1 MNNYGFN
8 FARFLAIKTL
18 FAFLYKLSSCI
29 WEGVLPTYFQFYE
42 NQSCDQCCDFV
53 CLRGSRN
60 KMMFKIFHLCNYY
73 LKAFSHALLKGKDQS
88 HMSKSLRIIRK
99 CDVLTKGESS
109 TFTSDMSFQ

>member
-1 MNNYGFN
+1 MNNYGSILLN
-8 FARFLAIKTL
+8 FWSIKTL
-18 FAFLYKLSSCI
+18 FAFPNKLNSCI

-53 CLRGSRN
+53 CLRESRN

-73 LKAFSHALLKGKDQS
+73 LKAFSHALIKGKDQS

-99 CDVLTKGESS
+99 CDVLTKGESVTLS
-109 TFTSDMSFQ
+109 NDMLFQ